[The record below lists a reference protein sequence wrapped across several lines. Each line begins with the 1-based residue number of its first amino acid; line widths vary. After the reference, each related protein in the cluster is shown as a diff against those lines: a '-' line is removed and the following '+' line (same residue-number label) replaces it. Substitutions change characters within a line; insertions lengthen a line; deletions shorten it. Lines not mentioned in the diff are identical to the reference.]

1 MIDFCILIAVI
12 AVVAVLLSGAGCADS
27 SAPPRDGELRI
38 FWSRDSNFPMPMVV
52 RAHVPYDGAPV
63 EATGY
68 TPVVP

>member
-1 MIDFCILIAVI
+1 MIDFCALVVITVFAVI
-12 AVVAVLLSGAGCADS
+12 LLSNAGCADS

-63 EATGY
+63 ESTGY